1 MRSPGLGKGPKT
13 GSPGCGSAETPEGR
27 VCAETCGQD
36 ASPGER
42 HGCQRL
48 SSGIKVGPGVE
59 DLALASVTEAPLA
72 HHQVRASDSLPCS

>member
-1 MRSPGLGKGPKT
+1 MRSPGLGKGPQT

-27 VCAETCGQD
+27 VCAETSRQD

-42 HGCQRL
+42 RGCQRL
-48 SSGIKVGPGVE
+48 SAGIKVGPGVE
-59 DLALASVTEAPLA
+59 GLALASVTEVPPA